1 MPPVANDA
9 ETPLPPVYESIL
21 PRVEMPG
28 QYVGGEHNACVKP
41 TAALRMALAFPEPYA
56 VGMSHHG
63 TRIFYESL
71 SALDGV
77 SAERAFVPMPDME
90 ALLRERGEPLR
101 TLETFTPLG
110 ACDAVCV
117 SLQHE
122 LTATGLLT
130 LLDLGGIPLLRTERG
145 DGVPLVLAGGHAA
158 MNPEP
163 LSDFVDLFLIGEGEE
178 AVLEMARILLSMKGA
193 ARGEIL
199 LRMAQEV
206 RGAYVPSLYETATT
220 PEGMVHVTGSPS
232 GAPYPVPQRVYDGF
246 AASSNPQ
253 RPVVPVVETVH
264 ERVTLEIMRGCPHG
278 CRFCQ
283 AGMLTRPFR
292 ARSVETLARDAT
304 ACARAT
310 GYDEIGLLSLSTSDH
325 PDFDRLVETL
335 DRTFAPQAVS
345 LSLPSLRVDHAL
357 SDIPKRFRTV
367 RKSGLTL
374 APEAGTDRLRRA
386 INKKVT
392 RDDLLAAAREA
403 YKQGWQSIKLYF
415 MVGLPTETLED
426 VDAIATLANE
436 AARQRTTRGRG
447 TAVTCSVSNFVP
459 KPHTPFQWDAL
470 DTAAVFAE
478 KQDRIGSLLER
489 KRVSFK
495 GHDPQMSRL
504 EGILARGDR
513 RLGAVILDAWRRGAR
528 LDAWGDH
535 FQPALWEAAF
545 DAAGIDPDATYARA
559 RSMDEPL
566 PWGHIACGVSTAFLK
581 RERARCAEEALTA
594 SCGEGACAGC
604 GVDGCPFAPG
614 GQDTPNDS

>member
-1 MPPVANDA
+1 MTAPSFDA
-9 ETPLPPVYESIL
+9 DPALPPVYEAIL
-21 PRVEMPG
+21 PRADMPG

-41 TAALRMALAFPEPYA
+41 DATLRMALAFPEPYT

-71 SALDGV
+71 NALEDV

-90 ALLRERGEPLR
+90 ALLRGRGEPLR

-178 AVLEMARILLSMKGA
+178 AILEMARILLAMKGA
-193 ARGEIL
+193 SRAETL
-199 LRMAQEV
+199 LRMAREV
-206 RGAYVPSLYETATT
+206 AGAYVPSLYATEADA
-220 PEGMVHVTGSPS
+220 EGMVRVTGGLS
-232 GAPYPVPQRVYDGF
+232 GAPYPVRQRMFEGF
-246 AASSNPQ
+246 AASANPQ

-283 AGMLTRPFR
+283 AGMIMRPMR
-292 ARSVETLARDAT
+292 ARSVEALARDAA
-304 ACARAT
+304 ACYRAT
-310 GYDEIGLLSLSTSDH
+310 GYDEIGLLSLSTSDY

-335 DRTFAPQAVS
+335 DQTFAPKAVS

-392 RDDLLAAAREA
+392 HDDLLAAAHEA
-403 YKQGWQSIKLYF
+403 YKQGWQTIKLYF
-415 MVGLPTETLED
+415 MVGLPTETEAD
-426 VDAIATLANE
+426 VEAIAALANE
-436 AARQRTTRGRG
+436 TARQRTTRGRG

-470 DTAAVFAE
+470 DPAAVFAE
-478 KQDRIGSLLER
+478 KQERIGRLLDR

-535 FQPALWEAAF
+535 FQPALWDAAF
-545 DAAGIDPDATYARA
+545 AAAGIDPDATYAGA
-559 RSMDEPL
+559 RSMAVPL
-566 PWGHIACGVSTAFLK
+566 PWSHVVCGVSTTFLK
-581 RERARCAEEALTA
+581 RERTRCDEEAFTP
-594 SCGEGACAGC
+594 SCGDGACVGC
-604 GVDGCPFAPG
+604 GVEGCALARG
-614 GQDTPNDS
+614 R